1 MKDLMRYALKIGEK
15 LGASQ
20 VEAFG
25 SYSISRD
32 IEAEKNEIKIATSKT
47 FRAVGIR
54 VIYEGGIGFSY
65 TATLDKESIEKAVKE
80 AIKVAKLRG
89 KDPYY
94 ISFPDKE
101 AIQKAQGIFYKETS
115 ETPLE
120 TMVQD
125 ILDMIKITLD
135 YDKRITSVGAGYSIG
150 VATKYITNSLGIDL
164 EEKYA
169 SSSIGV
175 YAVAEENNQM
185 TSGYE
190 FQAERNVKKLDIQKV
205 ALEAAKMT
213 IKLLNPQKI
222 ETRKMHVLL
231 KPLAVASLLGPT
243 LINSL
248 RADNVQEKRSF
259 LIGKLNSKIS
269 TDELNIVDN
278 ALLPDGL
285 SSRSFDDEGVPSK
298 KIYIIKNGVLK
309 SYLHNSYTAQREKIE
324 NTAHASRRALSE
336 PSISPSNFIIE
347 HKNEKEIDD
356 LISEI
361 DKGVIAN
368 SLIGAH
374 TANPVTGEFSVAL
387 GEVFYI
393 ESGEIKYP
401 VKQAMIGSNALEM
414 LGKIDMLGKDK
425 RQIGSVFTG
434 TLSFAEITVSG

>member
-1 MKDLMRYALKIGEK
+1 MRELMKYALKIGEK
-15 LGASQ
+15 NGASQ
-20 VEAFG
+20 VEVFG
-25 SYSISRD
+25 SFSTSRD
-32 IEAEKNEIKIATSKT
+32 VEAEKNEIKIATSKT
-47 FRAVGIR
+47 FRAIGIR
-54 VIYEGGIGFSY
+54 VLYNGGIGFSY
-65 TATLDKESIEKAVKE
+65 TANLTKDAIEKAVKE

-94 ISFPDKE
+94 KSFPEKE
-101 AIQKAQGIFYKETS
+101 NIEKAQGIFYKETL

-120 TMVQD
+120 KMVQD
-125 ILDMIKITLD
+125 ILEMIKITLE
-135 YDKRITSVGAGYSIG
+135 YDKRVTSVSAGYSVGIS
-150 VATKYITNSLGIDL
+150 TKYIINSLDIDL

-169 SSSIGV
+169 LSSIGV
-175 YAVAEENNQM
+175 YSVAEENGQM

-205 ALEAAKMT
+205 ALEAVKMS

-222 ETRKMHVLL
+222 ATEKMHVLL
-231 KPLAVASLLGPT
+231 KPIAVSNLLGPT

-248 RADNVQEKRSF
+248 RANNVQEKRSF
-259 LIGKLNSKIS
+259 LVGKLNSKIAVDDL
-269 TDELNIVDN
+269 TIIDN

-285 SSRSFDDEGVPSK
+285 SSRSFDDEGVPSR
-298 KIYIIKNGVLK
+298 KIYIIEKGILK
-309 SYLHNSYTAQREKIE
+309 SYLHNSYTAQRGNTED
-324 NTAHASRRALSE
+324 TAHASRGALSE

-347 HKNEKEIDD
+347 HRNEKDFD
-356 LISEI
+356 KLISEI

-401 VKQAMIGSNALEM
+401 VKQAMIGGNALEM
-414 LGKIDMLGKDK
+414 LSKIDILGKDK
-425 RQIGSVFTG
+425 RQIGSIFTG
-434 TLSFAEITVSG
+434 TISFADIIVSG